1 MNYIERFKR
10 YYHKVRKV
18 VPEFGDSNISSLKV
32 KYENQSLHTEM
43 NTPAHDETVRL
54 VALMRRFLN
63 TNDDLHYR
71 KMWTYLLDSF
81 GYLIPKEVVEEINKR
96 IERMKRGQIQFKVN
110 DKILTSEDIYNLISE
125 GGYFNDSKE
134 FHQKLDELSNIPIV
148 KPVFWHQF
156 FAYTLD
162 GFYLASMFFDVIK
175 LIEKSQE
182 YKISNRESLNHC
194 IYCLK
199 KSAPFN
205 SEEHIIPEAL
215 GNEELILPKGYVC
228 DKCNNGILSRLDN
241 FLLDFEPISLLRVI
255 YTPYTKAGKLPN
267 ASCQNISIKKTHP
280 RNIVFTAK
288 DKSGW
293 VKNLKE
299 MDDGQISFS
308 INIRGKKFDPKMI
321 GRALYKIALG
331 TVAYDQGFEVAC
343 NPKFDMVRAFILK
356 GEDFPN
362 NLLILSNGKPK
373 PEVTVR
379 YQELSD
385 GTPFLIDIF
394 GISFLLNL
402 QPWPCMELNEDLK
415 RAGFKAFPLYD

>member
-1 MNYIERFKR
+1 MNYIEKFRR

-18 VPEFGDSNISSLKV
+18 VPEFGDSSISSLAI
-32 KYENQSLHTEM
+32 KYQNQNLHTEM

-71 KMWTYLLDSF
+71 KMWAYLLDSF
-81 GYLIPKEVVEEINKR
+81 GDLIPKEVVEEINKR

-125 GGYFNDSKE
+125 GGYFNDRKE

-162 GFYLASMFFDVIK
+162 GFYLVSMLFDVIK
-175 LIEKSQE
+175 LIEKTQE
-182 YKISNRESLNHC
+182 YKLSNRESLNHC

-205 SEEHIIPEAL
+205 SEEHIFPEAL
-215 GNEELILPKGYVC
+215 GNEELILPRGYVC
-228 DKCNNGILSRLDN
+228 DKCNNGVLSRLDN
-241 FLLDFEPISLLRVI
+241 FLLEFEPVSFLRVI
-255 YTPYTKAGKLPN
+255 YSPYTKAGKLPK
-267 ASCQNISIKKTHP
+267 ASYQNISIRKTHP
-280 RNIVFTAK
+280 RNIVLTAK

-299 MDDGQISFS
+299 MEDGQISFS
-308 INIRGKKFDPKMI
+308 INIKGKKFDPKMI

-343 NPKFDMVRAFILK
+343 DPKFDMARAFILK
-356 GEDFPN
+356 GEDFPS

-373 PEVTVR
+373 PEVTVEH
-379 YQELSD
+379 QELSD

-394 GISFLLNL
+394 GILFLLNL
-402 QPWPCMELNEDLK
+402 QPHPCMELNEYL
-415 RAGFKAFPLYD
+415 RRTGFKAFPLYD